1 MIVPLIT
8 LRSWEIP
15 VHICSV
21 LHIVQREMFAG
32 AHFHGVTRGASS
44 RNFRVFNFCTC
55 LTWDHTQIFVE
66 PRPTPPGTCLPGTH
80 HTLFQITFKLL
91 RKTTLYSS
99 NAMRSCV
106 LCYFGLLFW
115 CELSL
120 ASSLCRLLSSDA
132 PNGFVCLSYRGGC

>member
-32 AHFHGVTRGASS
+32 ANFHRVTRGASS
-44 RNFRVFNFCTC
+44 RNVRVFNFFTC

-66 PRPTPPGTCLPGTH
+66 PRPTPPGTSSPRCAP
-80 HTLFQITFKLL
+80 
-91 RKTTLYSS
+91 YSI
-99 NAMRSCV
+99 
-106 LCYFGLLFW
+106 
-115 CELSL
+115 
-120 ASSLCRLLSSDA
+120 SDHLQTPSKNDA
-132 PNGFVCLSYRGGC
+132 VQQ